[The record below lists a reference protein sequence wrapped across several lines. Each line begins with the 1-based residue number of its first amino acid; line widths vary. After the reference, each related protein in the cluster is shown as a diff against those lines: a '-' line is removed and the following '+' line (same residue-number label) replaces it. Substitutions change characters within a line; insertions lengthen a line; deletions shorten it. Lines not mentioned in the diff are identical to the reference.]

1 MRLADELDGGLIRT
15 ALKRL
20 QEYAS
25 KYGWAVGVDYEA
37 AVTSILAEV
46 EEGNAYVVQGYL
58 VLVATV
64 YPWYSR
70 LPVLQE
76 WLVLKLENWGT
87 VDSIPPALLT
97 IAKERGCSVVITG
110 DSSPIRIVADAYSN
124 AGFKPLTKS
133 FYKEVP

>member
-1 MRLADELDGGLIRT
+1 MRLADKLDEGLIHA
-15 ALKRL
+15 ALRRL
-20 QEYAS
+20 QAYAS
-25 KYGWAVGVDYEA
+25 KYDWAVGVDYET
-37 AVTSILAEV
+37 AVTSIMAEV
-46 EEGNAYVVQGYL
+46 EAGNAYVVQGYL

-64 YPWYSR
+64 YPWYAK

-76 WLVLKLENWGT
+76 WLVLRLHTGGR
-87 VDSIPPALLT
+87 VAFVPPALLH

-110 DSSPIRIVADAYSN
+110 DSSPISIVADAYSN